1 MDYGE
6 LITRAWHIT
15 WNNKF
20 LWVLGFLAA
29 LTSAGSNGNSFQNS
43 FNESDFAAN
52 PQLAA
57 QMGAMVLGLTCVF
70 MIIGLIL
77 WLLSVAARGG
87 LIDGVNRIDDGEQIT
102 LGQAFAAGTSKI
114 WRLIG
119 VYILAYLPL
128 IILGFVVGIVA
139 VMAIGG
145 SVAMGT
151 MMQNPEEA
159 GAAIAG
165 SMGLLGLCLCLLMC
179 ALIPVGFILF
189 FVAEFGSR
197 AAVIQDMGITDS
209 LRQGWQVFRANLGPV
224 FIIWLIMLFV
234 GILFSI
240 AVGIVMVPAALLVFG
255 PMFISIFN
263 NDGAMTGM
271 NMVWA
276 LGGSICLGIFGA
288 LLMSVVQTWSS
299 AVWTLAYKQ
308 LTGKGPEAVPAE
320 KFA

>member
-6 LITRAWHIT
+6 LVTRAWHIT

-29 LTSAGSNGNSFQNS
+29 LTSVGSNSSSFQNS
-43 FNESDFAAN
+43 FNESDFGIT
-52 PQLAA
+52 P
-57 QMGAMVLGLTCVF
+57 QMGALVFGLMCVF

-87 LIDGVNRIDDGEQIT
+87 LIDGVNRLDNGEQIT

-119 VYILAYLPL
+119 IYILAYLPL
-128 IILGFVVGIVA
+128 LLIGIGIGIVTIMA
-139 VMAIGG
+139 VGG

-159 GAAIAG
+159 GAAIVG
-165 SMGLLGLCLCLLMC
+165 SMGLLALCLCLLLC

-197 AAVIQDMGITDS
+197 AAVMQDMGITDS

-224 FIIWLIMLFV
+224 FIIWLLMLFI
-234 GILFSI
+234 GILVSLALGVVMIPF
-240 AVGIVMVPAALLVFG
+240 ALIVFA
-255 PMFISIFN
+255 PMFISLFN
-263 NDGAMTGM
+263 NEGAFTGL
-271 NMVWA
+271 NMAWTI
-276 LGGSICLGIFGA
+276 GGSICLGIIGA
-288 LLMSVVQTWSS
+288 LLMSVVQTWNS
-299 AVWTLAYKQ
+299 AIWTLAYKQ
-308 LTGKGPEAVPAE
+308 LAGGKGPEAVPAE